1 MGSLLSLLPDRIRN
15 IWPDP
20 PLLHFTGRIDHR
32 HGAEQ
37 QEMTGHPF
45 FSGSEDPFDPPPRL
59 FAIGAHAPQL
69 SHRLDQRGD
78 DNVILR
84 APTIAVG
91 VRLLSPILPAPD
103 AHPVEQRP
111 PLPPVQ
117 QLLEDLLDLERI
129 VHDDIVAVPMHRQ
142 LLPGLQNAL
151 LAEGGIQYGEG
162 PDGVRGAAIY
172 QGLIEFPGVAN
183 DFEDEPFSLVT
194 GRGRS
199 PKKVQPA
206 IVPQI
211 VLEVALMICLRL
223 VLNKNMAPCV

>member
-1 MGSLLSLLPDRIRN
+1 
-15 IWPDP
+15 
-20 PLLHFTGRIDHR
+20 
-32 HGAEQ
+32 
-37 QEMTGHPF
+37 
-45 FSGSEDPFDPPPRL
+45 
-59 FAIGAHAPQL
+59 
-69 SHRLDQRGD
+69 
-78 DNVILR
+78 
-84 APTIAVG
+84 
-91 VRLLSPILPAPD
+91 
-103 AHPVEQRP
+103 
-111 PLPPVQ
+111 
-117 QLLEDLLDLERI
+117 
-129 VHDDIVAVPMHRQ
+129 MHRQ
-142 LLPGLQNAL
+142 LLPGLQKAL
-151 LAEGGIQYGEG
+151 LAEGGVQYGEG